1 MKKQKQEQKQTT
13 LEILQAQASRAI
25 NFIVSSIENLKTIN
39 NSITEEQNKNDAKI
53 TKLQQTNCSLSELKN
68 SNDKVISNFEKL
80 LQ

>member
-1 MKKQKQEQKQTT
+1 MKKSTT
-13 LEILQAQASRAI
+13 LESLQKQANGVI

-39 NSITEEQNKNDAKI
+39 NSITEEQEKNSVEI
-53 TKLQQTNCSLSELKN
+53 LKLESTNHALSDLKN

>member
-1 MKKQKQEQKQTT
+1 MKKQKQTA
-13 LEILQAQASRAI
+13 LEILQAQANGAI

-39 NSITEEQNKNDAKI
+39 NSIAKEQSKNDTEI